1 MVLLNSFVCKNL
13 YTLVINH
20 NCFIQSFD
28 KQKVSFCKLIKL
40 FVRIYYGLNVII
52 WP

>member
-1 MVLLNSFVCKNL
+1 MVLLKSFVCKNL
-13 YTLVINH
+13 NTHVINY
-20 NCFIQSFD
+20 NCFIQFD
-28 KQKVSFCKLIKL
+28 KQKVSFCQLIKL